1 MRKIRGYIKSRK
13 LFLNLYAVSQMDS
26 SMYKQVQGASKKRHR
41 EHVPS

>member
-13 LFLNLYAVSQMDS
+13 LFLNLYAASQMDS
-26 SMYKQVQGASKKRHR
+26 SMYNRVQGASMKRNR